1 LTEHESGTDQHTK
14 TCPSCAEQI
23 QAEALVCRFC
33 GYDYKTQGMPGSSST
48 STSGLAIASM
58 VLGILWIW
66 WIGSVLAVIFGH
78 VALNQIKQSDGA
90 RGGRGMAIA
99 GLVLGYIGVATLIL
113 FVLVPL
119 LAL

>member
-1 LTEHESGTDQHTK
+1 MTEDASEVGQHTK
-14 TCPSCAEQI
+14 SCPSCAEQI

-33 GYDYKTQGMPGSSST
+33 GYDYRTQGVPGSSKT

-66 WIGSVLAVIFGH
+66 WIGSLLAVVFGH
-78 VALNQIKQSDGA
+78 VALKQIKDSNGT

-99 GLVLGYIGVATLIL
+99 GLVLGYIGVATLTI
-113 FVLVPL
+113 FVVIPL
-119 LAL
+119 LTG